1 MKYALFLSL
10 SLMVS
15 ACKGGGDAGA
25 PGGGKPGGP
34 VVVRVAVARAEAL
47 PTALEFTGTLS
58 GGEEVTV
65 SAEVEAVVAEIVAD
79 MGDRVAAGDPLVRL
93 NVEDLRLRAEQAEAE
108 FQQARAR
115 LGTEPGR
122 FVPERTAAVR
132 RAQADLEEARR
143 ELTRGEELRRRE
155 VSAPADL
162 ESLRTRVTMA
172 EAALQSGVEDA
183 RAAAATANARRAA
196 AEIARKRLRDAVIRA
211 PIAGA
216 VSRRLVAPG
225 EYVKIGQA
233 VARVV
238 VTDPL
243 KLQGEVPERHA
254 GAVKVGLPVTVT
266 SEALVG
272 QTLSGTL
279 TRVSPEVSV
288 SSRTF
293 TVEARLA
300 DPEGRWKPGMFARAS
315 IQTGT
320 TESAFAVPET
330 AVVNQAGVSKVFV
343 EQDTKA
349 SAREVRLVR
358 KRGGDALVTGPLTDG
373 ERVIVS
379 GVARLFD
386 GAEVK
391 VDATPAGGGPASVAP
406 PSAGK

>member
-1 MKYALFLSL
+1 MRSPLFLCL
-10 SLMVS
+10 FFVTLA
-15 ACKGGGDAGA
+15 ACTGGGADA
-25 PGGGKPGGP
+25 PTGGKPGGP
-34 VVVRVAVARAEAL
+34 VVVRLAVARAETL

-65 SAEVEAVVAEIVAD
+65 SAEVEAAVAEIVAD

-115 LGTEPGR
+115 LGTEPGH
-122 FVPERTAAVR
+122 FAPERAAAVR
-132 RAQADLEEARR
+132 RAQADLEETRR

-162 ESLRTRVTMA
+162 ESLRTRVTQA
-172 EAALQSGVEDA
+172 EAALQSALEDA
-183 RAAAATANARRAA
+183 RAAAATADARRAA
-196 AEIARKRLRDAVIRA
+196 ADLARKRLRDAVIRA

-254 GAVKVGLPVTVT
+254 GAVRTGLPVTVS
-266 SEALVG
+266 SEALAG
-272 QTLSGTL
+272 QSLTGTL

-288 SSRTF
+288 STRTF
-293 TVEARLA
+293 TVEARLS

-315 IQTGT
+315 IQLGT
-320 TESAFAVPET
+320 TEDVFAVPET
-330 AVVNQAGVSKVFV
+330 AVSNQAGVTKVFV
-343 EQDTKA
+343 EQDAKA

-358 KRGGDALVTGPLTDG
+358 KRGSDALVTGPLKDG
-373 ERVIVS
+373 ERIIVS

-386 GAEVK
+386 GADVK
-391 VDATPAGGGPASVAP
+391 VDAGAGP
-406 PSAGK
+406 PSAGPASAGK

>member
-1 MKYALFLSL
+1 MRHALFLC
-10 SLMVS
+10 LMLA
-15 ACKGGGDAGA
+15 ACKGGADAPA
-25 PGGGKPGGP
+25 SGKPSGP
-34 VVVRVAVARAEAL
+34 VIVRVAVAHAETL

-65 SAEVEAVVAEIVAD
+65 SAEVEAAVAEIVAD

-108 FQQARAR
+108 FQQAHAR

-122 FVPERTAAVR
+122 FAPERAAAVR

-172 EAALQSGVEDA
+172 EAALQSALEDA
-183 RAAAATANARRAA
+183 RAAAAAADARRAA
-196 AEIARKRLRDAVIRA
+196 AELARKRLRDAVIRA

-216 VSRRLVAPG
+216 VSRRLVSPG
-225 EYVKIGQA
+225 EYVKVGQA

-254 GAVKVGLPVTVT
+254 GVVEAGLPVTVT
-266 SEALVG
+266 SEALEG
-272 QTLSGTL
+272 RSLTGTL

-293 TVEARLA
+293 TVKARLS

-315 IQTGT
+315 ISVGT
-320 TESAFAVPET
+320 TEAVFAVPET
-330 AVVNQAGVSKVFV
+330 AVANQAGVAKVFV
-343 EQDTKA
+343 EQEAKA
-349 SAREVRLVR
+349 SAREVQVKR
-358 KRGGDALVTGPLTDG
+358 KRGGDALVTGPLKDG
-373 ERVIVS
+373 DRVIVS

-391 VDATPAGGGPASVAP
+391 VDAGPASSP
-406 PSAGK
+406 PSAGR